1 MSVASLYRTCHREIR
16 RFPDS
21 YLREFFLLKLRD
33 DCHNILHTKDNDGLR
48 ARRLKRLEKEAKRLH
63 AANQRNVIAYDKLLS
78 IAYGRMG
85 KLKYELMEPL
95 LTDPSTPLPP
105 PLIPGVERSRPPVHS
120 RELKALLTSGISHS
134 TRPLLPEDIQ
144 RPNVLGGREDPKS
157 EESRIYGP
165 LSKRREVNLRKR
177 FFAEEW
183 KKVNAPLE
191 VVAERPLQEKGTAQD
206 VLDRAGIR
214 GFGFQGLG
222 LFAHLERMAGKRK
235 IEDETGTTSTSTKQ
249 PSYWLRRRY
258 QMLLGRIPILTG
270 SVRMQKPG
278 KTEDA
283 PKKDNNK
290 NTVSYSVNMADY
302 AVRPSKS
309 RTPDQMPE
317 MTADHLAWYD
327 LAERTSPKSKSG
339 KRAK

>member
-1 MSVASLYRTCHREIR
+1 M
-16 RFPDS
+16 
-21 YLREFFLLKLRD
+21 
-33 DCHNILHTKDNDGLR
+33 
-48 ARRLKRLEKEAKRLH
+48 
-63 AANQRNVIAYDKLLS
+63 
-78 IAYGRMG
+78 
-85 KLKYELMEPL
+85 
-95 LTDPSTPLPP
+95 
-105 PLIPGVERSRPPVHS
+105 
-120 RELKALLTSGISHS
+120 
-134 TRPLLPEDIQ
+134 
-144 RPNVLGGREDPKS
+144 
-157 EESRIYGP
+157 
-165 LSKRREVNLRKR
+165 NLRKR
-177 FFAEEW
+177 FFVEEW

-191 VVAERPLQEKGTAQD
+191 VVAERPLQEKGPAQD

-214 GFGFQGLG
+214 GLGFQGLG

-235 IEDETGTTSTSTKQ
+235 VEDEAGTTSTSTKQ

-270 SVRMQKPG
+270 SVRMPKPG

-283 PKKDNNK
+283 PKRDKA
-290 NTVSYSVNMADY
+290 TISYSVNMADY

-327 LAERTSPKSKSG
+327 LAERTTPKSKPG

>member
-33 DCHNILHTKDNDGLR
+33 DCHTILHTKGNDELR
-48 ARRLKRLEKEAKRLH
+48 SRRLKRLGKEAKRLH
-63 AANQRNVIAYDKLLS
+63 AANQRNVVAYDKLLS

-95 LTDPSTPLPP
+95 LTDPSAPPPP
-105 PLIPGVERSRPPVHS
+105 PLIPGVERSRPPVYS
-120 RELKALLTSGISHS
+120 RELKALLTSGISHT

-144 RPNVLGGREDPKS
+144 RPKVLGGREDPKS

-165 LSKRREVNLRKR
+165 LSKRREVNLRKK

-222 LFAHLERMAGKRK
+222 LFAHIERMAGKRK
-235 IEDETGTTSTSTKQ
+235 VEDEAGTTATPAKQ

-258 QMLLGRIPILTG
+258 QVLLGRIPILTG
-270 SVRMQKPG
+270 FVRTQKPNQTG
-278 KTEDA
+278 KNLTKGKDA
-283 PKKDNNK
+283 I
-290 NTVSYSVNMADY
+290 SYSVNMADY

-317 MTADHLAWYD
+317 LTADHLAWYD
-327 LAERTSPKSKSG
+327 SAERTSTKSKSG